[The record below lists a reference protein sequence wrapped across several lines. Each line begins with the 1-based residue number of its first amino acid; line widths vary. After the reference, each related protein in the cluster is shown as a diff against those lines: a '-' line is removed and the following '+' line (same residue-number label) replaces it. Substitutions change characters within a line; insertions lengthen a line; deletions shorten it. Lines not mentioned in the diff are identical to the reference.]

1 MPPQTPSVLEIDR
14 KLRDDFRRRVKDFGV
29 STDATDPM
37 LAVLFR
43 TVAQQI
49 DQVYSD
55 TAQLRQSLLH
65 ELMSGLEVQPY
76 LASPAQAVIRILN
89 DFPEPRVLRAGTELN
104 ATTSSGERLSFSLD
118 ATIEASQAR
127 VAVALAYQNQS
138 MRILSGVEMSE
149 ATHALRPS
157 MDAVPVALG
166 EQPALFLA
174 IENLPPNLLSRH
186 GLFFE
191 LGPDTYAIQHALTRE
206 PWWIFSEDGD
216 LSGAGLMR
224 PTRRNGGVHELCFQ
238 IQAKSASTPDQPE
251 DPAEALPAIADGFYA
266 GRQFL
271 FPPMRAES
279 GLLCPVPRLLE
290 PVLAT
295 LTERGLPQWL
305 SSPRLWIK
313 IPMPPG
319 IPQLHHAINNI
330 LLHGMTTSNLFPRN
344 QTVLYERDG
353 LSVPVVKA
361 GGTPEFLVAPLSIT
375 SETNDPYEFGTKVGA
390 NGSAGWYELNNGRLT
405 LHPGASLDG
414 TPHAAANVRLWLTNG
429 ALGNHV
435 GPGDITGFAN
445 SASLQGIRVV
455 PFTAASGG
463 SDGENQA
470 SEERRF
476 ADALLTRGRIVT
488 AADLETAALA
498 LDRRVVHAS
507 TRSVVER
514 GDTGLRRV
522 LRLELQLDS
531 AGFSKPD
538 IELPGLKSQIE
549 RSLRTR
555 LVQGLELEVEFL
567 W

>member
-1 MPPQTPSVLEIDR
+1 LPLQTPSVLEIDR

-55 TAQLRQSLLH
+55 TALLRQSLLH

-76 LASPAQAVIRILN
+76 LARPAQAVVRILN

-127 VAVALAYQNQS
+127 LAVAFAYQNQS
-138 MRILSGVEMSE
+138 MRVLSGVELSE
-149 ATHALRPS
+149 STHALRPS

-174 IENLPPNLLSRH
+174 IENLQPNLLSRH

-216 LSGAGLMR
+216 LSGDGLLR
-224 PTRRNGGVHELCFQ
+224 PTRQNGGVHELCFQ
-238 IQAKSASTPDQPE
+238 MNSDAAADDTVES
-251 DPAEALPAIADGFYA
+251 LPAIADGFYT

-271 FPPMRAES
+271 FPPMS
-279 GLLCPVPRLLE
+279 GSRKLLCQAPRLLR
-290 PVLAT
+290 PVLAA
-295 LTERGLPQWL
+295 LTERGLDQWL
-305 SSPRLWIK
+305 STPRLWIK

-319 IPQLHHAINNI
+319 IPQLHHAVNNI
-330 LLHGMTTSNLFPRN
+330 VLHGMTASNLFARN
-344 QTVLYERDG
+344 QTVLYARDG
-353 LSVPVVKA
+353 LSIPVVKA
-361 GGTPEFLVAPLSIT
+361 GGTPEFLVAPLAIT
-375 SETNDPYEFGTKVGA
+375 SETNDPYEFGTKAGA
-390 NGSAGWYELNNGRLT
+390 SGSAGWYELNNGRLT
-405 LHPGASLDG
+405 LHPGAGADG

-429 ALGNHV
+429 ELGNHV

-445 SASLQGIRVV
+445 SAALQGIRVV

-488 AADLETAALA
+488 AADLQAAALA
-498 LDRRVVHAS
+498 LDRRVLHAA
-507 TRSVVER
+507 TRSVLER
-514 GDTGLRRV
+514 GANGLRRV

-531 AGFSKPD
+531 AGFSKPE
-538 IELPGLKSQIE
+538 IELPGLKSLIE